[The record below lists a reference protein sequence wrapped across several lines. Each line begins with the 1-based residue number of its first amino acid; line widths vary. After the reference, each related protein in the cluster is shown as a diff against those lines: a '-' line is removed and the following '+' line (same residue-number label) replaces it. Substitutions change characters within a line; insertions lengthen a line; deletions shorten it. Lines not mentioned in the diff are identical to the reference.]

1 MTRPAR
7 SVLALAVAA
16 TLGLLIVATATGR
29 AAAGPLVVWAVHHV
43 NTAEGSEVR
52 LRPGLGLVA
61 LWLVAAAAL
70 AGIHRRRDV

>member
-7 SVLALAVAA
+7 TVLALAVAA
-16 TLGLLIVATATGR
+16 TLGLLVLATATGR
-29 AAAGPLVVWAVHHV
+29 AAAGPLVVWAVHHGT
-43 NTAEGSEVR
+43 TAEGSEVR
-52 LRPGLGLVA
+52 LRPGLGLLA